1 MEVFDYERTIVFL
14 AGELALSHASCEQRW
29 DQIVKLTRE
38 REEQKAKLADLEEEL
53 AARDK
58 RISDL
63 TALVNA
69 KNSTECGA

>member
-1 MEVFDYERTIVFL
+1 MEVFDYERTIIFL
-14 AGELALSHASCEQRW
+14 SGELALSNASCESRW
-29 DQIVKLTRE
+29 EQIVKLTHE
-38 REEQKAKLADLEEEL
+38 REEQKAKLADLEEKL

-69 KNSTECGA
+69 KNSTES